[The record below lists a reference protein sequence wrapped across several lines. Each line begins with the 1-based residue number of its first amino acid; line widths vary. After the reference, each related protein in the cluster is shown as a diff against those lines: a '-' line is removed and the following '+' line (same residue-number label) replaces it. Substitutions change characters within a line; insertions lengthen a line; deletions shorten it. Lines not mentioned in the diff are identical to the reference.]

1 MKKIISVLAVLCLL
15 VLVFCACD
23 GLGNSN
29 IDTLNDKL
37 SEYYSGWNVQVTTL
51 KNDVSLTNEFEIT
64 RIGEGYGIDYSVEKL
79 NELSIDA
86 PNEFKT
92 TLKGTATVKDGKLT
106 YTDGDAIDIDLS
118 GMTEIG
124 LKFDS
129 SYFEDISFTTA
140 MFKANVSAPKD
151 FFGKDVECTS
161 MTVTASFNETVF
173 KYIIVSYTAN
183 DGAQVTIRY
192 DFKA

>member
-1 MKKIISVLAVLCLL
+1 MKKIISVLTILCLL

-37 SEYYSGWNVQVTTL
+37 SEYYSGWTVTVTTI
-51 KNDVSLTNEFEIT
+51 KNDVSLTNEFDIS
-64 RIGEGYGIDYSVEKL
+64 RAGEGYEIDYSLEEL

-86 PNEFKT
+86 SSEFKT
-92 TLKGTATVKDGKLT
+92 TIDGKALVRDGKVILAEGNS
-106 YTDGDAIDIDLS
+106 TDVDLS

-124 LKFDS
+124 LKFDN
-129 SYFEDISFTTA
+129 SYFEDISLTTA

-183 DGAQVTIRY
+183 DGAQVTCRY